1 MRWPPT
7 TADYGGLS
15 PTLFW
20 AIIAFAALW
29 IFGMIISGGEN
40 R

>member
-7 TADYGGLS
+7 TADYGGLT
-15 PTLFW
+15 PTGW
-20 AIIAFAALW
+20 VIIVFVALW